1 MQEKIKELKNRKG
14 KIEELGGALVHSQ
27 KSGVASFYFFNLLIF
42 IKILIMIIYNCLVKI
57 IPSQ

>member
-42 IKILIMIIYNCLVKI
+42 Y
-57 IPSQ
+57 

>member
-27 KSGVASFYFFNLLIF
+27 KSGVASFYFFNLLNFF
-42 IKILIMIIYNCLVKI
+42 IKFFIIVW
-57 IPSQ
+57 